1 MYIVISLGA
10 SPFTTG
16 ATWLTMKLWFLLNL
30 PVAIHHLQSQHG
42 PDNKVSMVTVV
53 AQPQPLA
60 VISTPVVYNKDDLAP
75 HSFMALAIIVAIFCG
90 VVSLLTLVCS
100 I

>member
-1 MYIVISLGA
+1 MADDEAMVPLEPSSGDT
-10 SPFTTG
+10 PPT
-16 ATWLTMKLWFLLNL
+16 
-30 PVAIHHLQSQHG
+30 
-42 PDNKVSMVTVV
+42 VTVV

-90 VVSLLTLVCS
+90 VVSLLTLMCS
-100 I
+100 IPAIFFSCMVCKFKVIRYPSLIQCH